1 MYEAEKFS
9 AVEDNFIH
17 IHGALLHDL
26 EGILEAGSRGFQDF
40 FPRFAR
46 ILEAHTLL
54 EDQLFFPALEA
65 REPGASRITDAAHQE
80 IEGHLARLVG
90 WVDAPDAPDFAAVA
104 EKLECFRRELEI
116 HLLDERR
123 VVMPAMM
130 ENFSAEE
137 LWALDGRIM
146 EFCSPEFM
154 QEMMPWWFVHME
166 LDGRV
171 AVASNMI
178 AGVDPGFV
186 PVLAGW
192 IAEGLDPDAWHQL
205 TDRVS
210 ALEPFSPAVAV
221 QAGV

>member
-1 MYEAEKFS
+1 MHDAEKFA

-26 EGILEAGSRGFQDF
+26 QGIVEAGSRGFQES

-54 EDQLFFPALEA
+54 EDKLFFPALEE
-65 REPGASRITDAAHQE
+65 REPGASQIADGAHQE
-80 IEGHLARLVG
+80 IEEHLAQLVG
-90 WVDAPDAPDFAAVA
+90 WVDAPLAPSFPRVA
-104 EKLECFRRELEI
+104 EKLDCFRRELEI
-116 HLLDERR
+116 HLVDERR

-130 ENFSAEE
+130 ENFSADE

-154 QEMMPWWFVHME
+154 QEMMPWWFIHMDLE
-166 LDGRV
+166 GRV
-171 AVASNMI
+171 AVAGNMI

-192 IAEGLDPDAWHQL
+192 IEEGLDPDAWHQL
-205 TDRVS
+205 LDRVPG
-210 ALEPFSPAVAV
+210 LEPSPAISGV
-221 QAGV
+221 QAGA